1 MNAMVRSKLGASAV
15 LAVVVGL
22 GLGVASLVP
31 SAEGAPS
38 PAPVLEDSER
48 LQRRVDSLYRQFAGT
63 VYERDAA
70 GVVQAYRM
78 NGEMDAC
85 MEQEGYPEWDWSLPR
100 SKNPPSV
107 GFWASTFF
115 ERPMSA
121 PHSTAVLATGPAV
134 AAEHETMM
142 AEIPEDV
149 QRVINS
155 CSGRTKT
162 GSAQSTPRVAM
173 RLNDQWWRLLDE
185 IDARYG
191 DHDQYRECLAD
202 TDFGELGRINDITDA
217 AMALERLDPSAAEL
231 GDGSLKDSAAW
242 QRMVEAEEIWDQDEY
257 NCRHEV
263 YNRHLADAVA
273 DAEEFVQSNAA
284 AIAEARVA
292 WGEVV
297 AEAEKLGYDG
307 TFKPLGAD

>member
-1 MNAMVRSKLGASAV
+1 MSAMVRSKLGAGAV
-15 LAVVVGL
+15 VAAVVGL
-22 GLGVASLVP
+22 GLGIASLLP

-38 PAPVLEDSER
+38 PAPVREDSEQ
-48 LQRRVDSLYRQFAGT
+48 LQQQIDSLYRQFAGT

-78 NGEMDAC
+78 NGAMDAC

-134 AAEHETMM
+134 AAEHETMT

-155 CSGRTKT
+155 CSGRTRT
-162 GSAQSTPRVAM
+162 GSAQSTPRVAL
-173 RLNDQWWRLLDE
+173 RLNNQWWRLLDE
-185 IDARYG
+185 IDTRYG
-191 DHDQYRECLAD
+191 DHDQYRKCLAN

-217 AMALERLDPSAAEL
+217 AMALEGLDPSAAEL
-231 GDGSLKDSAAW
+231 GDGTPQDSAAW
-242 QRMVEAEEIWDQDEY
+242 QRLVEAEEIWDRGEY
-257 NCRHEV
+257 NCRYEV

-273 DAEEFVQSNAA
+273 AAEDFALTNAA
-284 AIAEARVA
+284 EIAEARSA
-292 WGEVV
+292 WRQVV

-307 TFKPLGAD
+307 TYVSLGAD